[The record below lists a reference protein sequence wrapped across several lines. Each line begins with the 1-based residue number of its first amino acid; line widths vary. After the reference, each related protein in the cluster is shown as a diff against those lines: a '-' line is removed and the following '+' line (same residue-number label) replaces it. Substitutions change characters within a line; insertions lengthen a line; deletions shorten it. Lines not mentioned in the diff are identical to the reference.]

1 MIGQFK
7 NKRIKIQISQFAKS
21 TKIKVS
27 KIIKLQ
33 LKKTWGCHGDGLPG
47 TIKLHHVIMRGL
59 FTNKNH
65 MFVKDF
71 YVIVIIANIEVI

>member
-33 LKKTWGCHGDGLPG
+33 LKKIWGCHGDGSPG
-47 TIKLHHVIMRGL
+47 SNGQSFI
-59 FTNKNH
+59 
-65 MFVKDF
+65 
-71 YVIVIIANIEVI
+71 YANA

>member
-33 LKKTWGCHGDGLPG
+33 LKKTWGCHGDRSPG
-47 TIKLHHVIMRGL
+47 SNGQ
-59 FTNKNH
+59 
-65 MFVKDF
+65 
-71 YVIVIIANIEVI
+71 YASCY

>member
-33 LKKTWGCHGDGLPG
+33 LKKTWGCYGDGSPG
-47 TIKLHHVIMRGL
+47 SNGQSFI
-59 FTNKNH
+59 
-65 MFVKDF
+65 
-71 YVIVIIANIEVI
+71 YANA

>member
-33 LKKTWGCHGDGLPG
+33 LKKHGVAMVMGRQVVTAKVLYMQM
-47 TIKLHHVIMRGL
+47 L
-59 FTNKNH
+59 
-65 MFVKDF
+65 
-71 YVIVIIANIEVI
+71 NICINSKT